1 MSQEHS
7 FDYEYSARQQAE
19 VRKIRAKYLPEHAD
33 TLVALRLSHAHSE
46 KKGSTY
52 SLIIGISG
60 LMILGGGMSLI
71 MVGNLIALG
80 VVTGIAGLTLL
91 SAAYPIYQHIT
102 KAERKRIAP
111 EIIRLTEQLLD
122 RQ

>member
-33 TLVALRLSHAHSE
+33 TLETLRRLDAHAE

-80 VVTGIAGLTLL
+80 VVTGIAGLALL

-122 RQ
+122 RK

>member
-33 TLVALRLSHAHSE
+33 TLETLRRLDAHSE

-80 VVTGIAGLTLL
+80 VVTGIAGLALAERRLSDL
-91 SAAYPIYQHIT
+91 SAHNKSRAQ
-102 KAERKRIAP
+102 ANCAGNN
-111 EIIRLTEQLLD
+111 QVN
-122 RQ
+122 

>member
-1 MSQEHS
+1 
-7 FDYEYSARQQAE
+7 
-19 VRKIRAKYLPEHAD
+19 
-33 TLVALRLSHAHSE
+33 
-46 KKGSTY
+46 
-52 SLIIGISG
+52 
-60 LMILGGGMSLI
+60 MILGGGMSLI

-80 VVTGIAGLTLL
+80 VVTGIAGLALL

-122 RQ
+122 RK

>member
-33 TLVALRLSHAHSE
+33 TLETLRRLDAHSE

-71 MVGNLIALG
+71 MVRQPDCVGRRYRHSRPGTAERRLSD
-80 VVTGIAGLTLL
+80 L
-91 SAAYPIYQHIT
+91 SAHNKSRAQ
-102 KAERKRIAP
+102 ANCAGNN
-111 EIIRLTEQLLD
+111 QVN
-122 RQ
+122 